1 MSTPSNFD
9 RFLKRN
15 PHRHEWM
22 TSRPH
27 LTRRGLF
34 EVAGAA
40 LTGSYL
46 VMNPGYLR
54 GQAPVKITS
63 QPVTT
68 LNKAKNVVF
77 VLLTGAPSHTDTFDL
92 KTVNGVTPKEFAP
105 AVVNGMN
112 FPTGLFPNLTKKLPD
127 LCVARSVRSWALVHT
142 LAQTWNQ
149 IGRNPAAA
157 LGDIAPNIG
166 SVVALELEGQRQ
178 AGQVFP
184 TFVALNANNCSG
196 PGYFPGAYAPFKVTP
211 TATGL
216 LNTTNSEGQARADQM
231 YTRLRQIDDPLRV
244 NSPLGKDVADYDAF
258 YKSAR
263 GLMYNPKVDAAFKLS
278 GGDVAR
284 YGSSSLG
291 NAFLTAKQV
300 LGQQQ
305 GTRFVQIN
313 YGNWDMHIDIY
324 GIDAPTGNNLFTVGK
339 PLDVG
344 LSAFIDDMKA
354 SGMWNDTLLVV
365 GGEFGRTV
373 GPLTGAK
380 GRDHFLQQFCVF
392 GGAGVKGGRPLGATN
407 ADGSD
412 TVDFGWS
419 RQRYIRP
426 EDIEATIYSALGINW
441 TTVRY
446 DDPFGRGFEY
456 VPFSDRD
463 LYGPVNE
470 FWA

>member
-1 MSTPSNFD
+1 MSLQAKFD
-9 RFLKRN
+9 RFLNQN

-22 TSRPH
+22 ASRPH
-27 LTRRGLF
+27 VTRRRFF
-34 EVAGAA
+34 EVSGAA
-40 LTGSYL
+40 VTGSYL
-46 VMNPGYLR
+46 ALHPNLLHAQSG
-54 GQAPVKITS
+54 VKITS
-63 QPVTT
+63 QPVTPI
-68 LNKAKNVVF
+68 NKAKNVVF

-92 KTVNGVTPKEFAP
+92 KTVNGVTPKEFNP
-105 AVVNGMN
+105 ATVSGMN

-127 LCVARSVRSWALVHT
+127 LAIVRSVRSWALVHT

-166 SVVALELEGQRQ
+166 SVVSLELESQRQ
-178 AGQVFP
+178 PGQVFP

-196 PGYFPGAYAPFKVTP
+196 PGYFPGSYAPFKVTP
-211 TATGL
+211 SAGGL

-231 YTRLRQIDDPLRV
+231 YTRLRAIDDPLRV

-263 GLMYNPKVDAAFKLS
+263 GLMYNAKVDAAFKLS
-278 GGDVAR
+278 PADTAR
-284 YGSSSLG
+284 YGGSSLG

-300 LGQQQ
+300 LSQGQ

-324 GIDAPTGNNLFTVGK
+324 GIDDPTGNNLFTVGK
-339 PLDVG
+339 PFDVG
-344 LSAFIDDMKA
+344 LATFIDDMKA
-354 SGMWNDTLLVV
+354 SGLWNDTLLVV

-373 GPLTGAK
+373 GPITAAK
-380 GRDHFLQQFCVF
+380 GRDHFVQQFAVF
-392 GGAGVKGGRPLGATN
+392 GGGGVRGGRPLGATN

-412 TVDFGWS
+412 TVDYGWS

-456 VPFSDRD
+456 VPFSDQD

-470 FWA
+470 LWK

>member
-1 MSTPSNFD
+1 MQGQD
-9 RFLKRN
+9 RFDQFVKKH

-22 TSRPH
+22 LERPH
-27 LTRRGLF
+27 VTRRRFF

-46 VMNPGYLR
+46 ALHPQYLR
-54 GQAPVKITS
+54 AQAPVKITS

-92 KTVNGVTPKEFAP
+92 KVVNGVTPKEFAP
-105 AVVNGMN
+105 ATINGMN
-112 FPTGLFPNLTKKLPD
+112 FPAGLLPNIAKKLPD
-127 LCVARSVRSWALVHT
+127 LCVARSVRSWALVHN

-157 LGDIAPNIG
+157 LGDIAPHIG
-166 SVVALELEGQRQ
+166 SVVSLELESQRR
-178 AGQVFP
+178 ADQVFP
-184 TFVALNANNCSG
+184 TFLALNANGASG
-196 PGYFPGAYAPFKVTP
+196 PGYLPGTYAPFKVTP
-211 TATGL
+211 SANGL

-231 YTRLRQIDDPLRV
+231 YARLRQLDDALRV
-244 NSPLGKDVADYDAF
+244 NSPLGKDVSDYDAF
-258 YKSAR
+258 TKSAR
-263 GLMYNPKVDAAFKLS
+263 GLMYNPKVDAAFKLAAA
-278 GGDVAR
+278 DTMR

-300 LGQQQ
+300 LSQQQ
-305 GTRFVQIN
+305 GTRFIQIN
-313 YGNWDMHIDIY
+313 YGNWDMHVDIY
-324 GIDAPTGNNLFTVGK
+324 GIDDPTGNNLFTLGK
-339 PLDVG
+339 PFDVG
-344 LSAFIDDMKA
+344 LATFIDDLKG
-354 SGMWNDTLLVV
+354 SGLWNDTLLVV

-380 GRDHFLQQFCVF
+380 GRDHYVQQFCVF

-407 ADGSD
+407 ADGTD
-412 TVDFGWS
+412 TADFGWS

-456 VPFSDRD
+456 VPFSDQD
-463 LYGPVNE
+463 LYGPVKE
-470 FWA
+470 LWG